1 MFENPSDQARGLASW
16 DLALPTRVLPVVA
29 GDSPETLRY
38 SHELL
43 WTLEQGLKAQGQTV
57 VVLEDMSGLS
67 PRDATAGHQAVLR
80 RWLSG
85 ISAGCVVLL
94 HAPLEALAVL
104 LADSHARPLVAL
116 HDEKRAL
123 IWAYNA
129 VKVLVQAAGLESVL
143 LMPGTGSGERRS
155 QVAQAVASICGQ
167 RLGSVPAVWVLGYDD
182 QCSGMQRR
190 EFDACLLRVLDC
202 ALMIDEKRAREHVDQ
217 RFEYRQP
224 TADPIIGA
232 SDVHRQ
238 RHAGP

>member
-1 MFENPSDQARGLASW
+1 MFENLSDQARGLASW

-67 PRDATAGHQAVLR
+67 PRDAAAGHQAVLR

-85 ISAGCVVLL
+85 IAPGCVVLL
-94 HAPLEALAVL
+94 HAPLEAMAVL
-104 LADSHARPLVAL
+104 LTDSHARPLVAL
-116 HDEKRAL
+116 HDERRSL

-129 VKVLVQAAGLESVL
+129 AKVLVQAAGLEPVL
-143 LMPGTGSGERRS
+143 LMPGAGPAERHR
-155 QVAQAVASICGQ
+155 QVAQAIASTCEQ
-167 RLGSVPAVWVLGYDD
+167 RLGAVPSVWVLGYDD
-182 QCSGMQRR
+182 QCSGTQRR
-190 EFDACLLRVLDC
+190 ESDACLLRVLDC

-238 RHAGP
+238 RHA

>member
-104 LADSHARPLVAL
+104 LADSHTRPLVAW

-167 RLGSVPAVWVLGYDD
+167 RLGSVPAVWVLGYGD